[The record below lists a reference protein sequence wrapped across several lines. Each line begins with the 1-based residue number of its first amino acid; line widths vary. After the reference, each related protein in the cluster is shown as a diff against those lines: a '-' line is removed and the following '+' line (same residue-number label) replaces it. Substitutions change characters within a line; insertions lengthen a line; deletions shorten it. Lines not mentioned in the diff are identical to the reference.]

1 MIIHG
6 GGNLVTKWMARQGLR
21 PKFSKGLRVTDSES
35 LEIVVAV
42 LTGLINK
49 NLVAS
54 LLSIGGKALG
64 ISGVDGGMLVSEKR
78 NDILGFVG
86 DVKKTNPEVIESAL
100 KSGYIPVIAS
110 VGYEQI
116 NSTENKYSLLNLNAD
131 IAAGH
136 IAATLKASDLYFL
149 TDVPGVLDSNKRL
162 IPKLT
167 KRQVAG
173 LIKSRVVDGGM
184 IPKLEACLT
193 ASKNNVNTNIIDG
206 RKQHILIDAFYNK
219 GFGTTII

>member
-21 PKFSKGLRVTDSES
+21 PKFSKGLRVTDSVS

-54 LLSIGGKALG
+54 LISIGGKALG
-64 ISGVDGGMLVSEKR
+64 ISGVDGGMLISEKR

-136 IAATLKASDLYFL
+136 IAATLKASDLYFQ
-149 TDVPGVLDSNKRL
+149 DVTKVSN
-162 IPKLT
+162 
-167 KRQVAG
+167 
-173 LIKSRVVDGGM
+173 
-184 IPKLEACLT
+184 
-193 ASKNNVNTNIIDG
+193 
-206 RKQHILIDAFYNK
+206 
-219 GFGTTII
+219 

>member
-1 MIIHG
+1 MVIHG
-6 GGNLVTKWMARQGLR
+6 GGKVVTQWMARQGLR
-21 PKFSKGLRVTDSES
+21 PKFSKGIRITDDVS

-54 LLSIGGKALG
+54 LISSGGKSVG
-64 ISGVDGGMLVSEKR
+64 ISGVDGGMLISEKR
-78 NDILGFVG
+78 NETLGFVG
-86 DVKKTNPEVIESAL
+86 DVKKTDPEIIESIL
-100 KSGYIPVIAS
+100 NSGYIPVIAS
-110 VGYEQI
+110 VGFEQI
-116 NSTENKYSLLNLNAD
+116 NSSQSRYSLLNLNAD

-136 IAATLKASDLYFL
+136 IAATLKANNLFFL
-149 TDVPGVLDSNKRL
+149 TDVPGVLDSSKRL

-167 KRQVAG
+167 KRQASD

-193 ASKNNVNTNIIDG
+193 AANNNVQTNIIDG
-206 RKQHILIDAFYNK
+206 RKPHILIDSYYNK
-219 GFGTTII
+219 G